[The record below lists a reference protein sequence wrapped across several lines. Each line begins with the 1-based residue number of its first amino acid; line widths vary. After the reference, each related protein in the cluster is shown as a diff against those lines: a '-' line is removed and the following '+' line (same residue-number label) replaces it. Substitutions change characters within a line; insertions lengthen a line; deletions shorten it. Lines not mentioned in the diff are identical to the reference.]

1 MRTPVKTKPGSK
13 PLYFRA
19 RELVSGQSAYDVI
32 RWQYEPATLK
42 LADGTERSAGK
53 TKAIVVGALNPSD
66 GPVLNEK
73 LRLRLSEAEA
83 AEAQAFWSAHLDQAE
98 ADRRERVLRDSPL
111 TLGESVNHAVEAIE
125 AGVLT
130 DEQKLSLLALADTL
144 TKVAKKAC
152 KGITPPTPA
161 KAAKTAKVVDPAQPE
176 LLAAAKA

>member
-1 MRTPVKTKPGSK
+1 MRTPAKTKPGSK

-19 RELVSGQSAYDVI
+19 RELVSGQTAYDVI
-32 RWQYEPATLK
+32 RWQYESATLK

-83 AEAQAFWSAHLDQAE
+83 AEAQAFWSAHLDRAE
-98 ADRRERVLRDSPL
+98 ADRHERVLRDSPL
-111 TLGESVNHAVEAIE
+111 TLGGSVKNAIEAIE

-144 TKVAKKAC
+144 TKAAKKAC
-152 KGITPPTPA
+152 KGIKPPTPG
-161 KAAKTAKVVDPAQPE
+161 KAAKMTDPAQPE